1 VLYSGNKKLI
11 EYGLMLACRERLFQS
26 ARANAA
32 LAESEPVHFAI
43 RRDDG
48 YVALG
53 FVEGIVA
60 IFERGFSWRGGF
72 VLGAVYCVY
81 AKYCFRETSRP
92 RRGLV
97 DRNRKFLIP
106 QVKSIRPLNQP
117 AAANFHLRYRKL
129 AIKALG

>member
-1 VLYSGNKKLI
+1 MVERVAPNGRTRSPPSKYIFFRLSEVLRAKVP
-11 EYGLMLACRERLFQS
+11 LAVIRRNYRLEP
-26 ARANAA
+26 

-72 VLGAVYCVY
+72 VLGAAYCVY

-97 DRNRKFLIP
+97 DRNRKFAIP
-106 QVKSIRPLNQP
+106 
-117 AAANFHLRYRKL
+117 
-129 AIKALG
+129 